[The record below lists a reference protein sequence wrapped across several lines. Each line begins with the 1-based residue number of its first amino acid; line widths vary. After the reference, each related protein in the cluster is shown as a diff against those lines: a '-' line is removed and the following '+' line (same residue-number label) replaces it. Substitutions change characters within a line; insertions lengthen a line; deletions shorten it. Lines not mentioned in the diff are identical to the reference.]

1 MLGRLRGALL
11 EVQFSIPGA
20 FHGLYNILF
29 QANSFWFWIGM
40 TTSLDMIPTAARV
53 KVPTLLGWGRHDYT
67 CPMAAGS
74 KYNRAISRS
83 LMYVSEHGSHNW
95 LIQNPEEF
103 VASVTSFIGEQ
114 ESAAAA

>member
-1 MLGRLRGALL
+1 MFGRLRGALL

-40 TTSLDMIPTAARV
+40 TTSLDMTPIAAKV

-67 CPMAAGS
+67 CPVAAGN
-74 KYNRAISRS
+74 KYNLAMPSS
-83 LMYVSEHGSHNW
+83 LMYVSERGSHNW

-103 VASVTSFIGEQ
+103 VASIVSFIKKT
-114 ESAAAA
+114 ESAAA